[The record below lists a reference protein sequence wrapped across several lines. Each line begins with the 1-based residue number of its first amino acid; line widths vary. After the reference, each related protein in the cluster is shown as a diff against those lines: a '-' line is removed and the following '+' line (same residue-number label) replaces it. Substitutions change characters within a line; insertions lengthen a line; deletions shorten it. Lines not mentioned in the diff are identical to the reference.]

1 MQPKVYQP
9 AGEAQEEKFASA
21 VNPIGLYQNKYNGT
35 LVGVLDPIQGDA
47 VIRNGF
53 ELVEEGREAAM
64 LPQDELDKRQKAWVK
79 KNDPAAKDQEIS
91 DLQRQLDEAN
101 AQLAARAES
110 DQANIEHIRATAD
123 QSDTAADQAA
133 LVPERNIKA
142 PLESPGQPEAPKGAD
157 LKAAQSAKEEATQP
171 VHTAEQ
177 DLKAAGALDDDGKQ
191 AKRDEEAEA
200 APRGVNENATLKS
213 SDNAK
218 EQLSDIIPGADPEPK
233 GAEKDA
239 TPNPAN
245 PDVGGKAEKTAKAN
259 AKKDEEKK

>member
-9 AGEAQEEKFASA
+9 AGEAQEEKFASTP
-21 VNPIGLYQNKYNGT
+21 NPVGLYQNKYNGT

-64 LPQDELDKRQKAWVK
+64 LPQEELDKRQKAWVK
-79 KNDPAAKDQEIS
+79 KNDPTAKDQEIS
-91 DLQRQLDEAN
+91 DLQRQLNEAN
-101 AQLAARAES
+101 AALAARSES

-123 QSDTAADQAA
+123 QSDTAAEQAA

-171 VHTAEQ
+171 TGNATDQLENTQTADQETPVADPADNSQ
-177 DLKAAGALDDDGKQ
+177 G
-191 AKRDEEAEA
+191 
-200 APRGVNENATLKS
+200 RGVNPDGQLKS

-218 EQLSDIIPGADPEPK
+218 EQLSGVIPDADPDPK

-245 PDVGGKAEKTAKAN
+245 PDVGGKAEKVAKAN